1 MAGWLDFLSPGPP
14 QTANQLTSS
23 LPIIHWLIKRETGAM
38 ARDEEAA
45 GERTNLL
52 PASNGVDARKA
63 YESGSTEASK

>member
-1 MAGWLDFLSPGPP
+1 MAGWLADGWTFFRRDHRKP
-14 QTANQLTSS
+14 QTSS
-23 LPIIHWLIKRETGAM
+23 FIHWLIKRETGAM

>member
-1 MAGWLDFLSPGPP
+1 MAGWLADGWTFFRRDHRKP
-14 QTANQLTSS
+14 QTSS
-23 LPIIHWLIKRETGAM
+23 FIIHWLIKRETGAM